1 MKARKKTR
9 KMSRRALLAAVLA
22 GSAILVATGW
32 GLIGQTATAGPQLR
46 VWKSPRCGCC
56 GKWVEYLRDNGFE
69 VKVFNTGD
77 VTRIKRRYGVPLELG
92 SCHTATVG
100 DYVIEGHVPADS
112 IRRLL
117 AEQPRA
123 RGLAVPRMPMGSP
136 GMEGPDP
143 EAYEVLLFD
152 EQGGQSLF
160 ERKMGRARAH

>member
-1 MKARKKTR
+1 MKSRKKSGRMT
-9 KMSRRALLAAVLA
+9 RRALLGGVLA
-22 GSAILVATGW
+22 GSAILAATGW
-32 GLIGQTATAGPQLR
+32 GLFRQTAEAGPQIS

-56 GKWVEYLRDNGFE
+56 GKWVDHLRDNGFE

-117 AEQPRA
+117 AERPPA
-123 RGLAVPRMPMGSP
+123 RGLAVPRMPIGSP

-152 EQGGQSLF
+152 DRGGRSVF
-160 ERKMGRARAH
+160 ERKMGRAR